1 MPRQYTFTRLN
12 RLVWPRIYDPLSAPG
27 GPHSASFT
35 FYYARRAAA
44 YTAREELLARR
55 ESGARELLRVLDRL
69 RVLDSARL
77 RARSLAES
85 RQISLCIVKS

>member
-1 MPRQYTFTRLN
+1 MALWRAAEEL
-12 RLVWPRIYDPLSAPG
+12 
-27 GPHSASFT
+27 
-35 FYYARRAAA
+35 YARRAAA
-44 YTAREELLARR
+44 CTAREELLARR

-85 RQISLCIVKS
+85 RQISLCIVKSG